1 MTRRLSALRVGNFKA
16 FAETQRIPLK
26 PITLIFGPN
35 SAGKSSFIHSLA
47 LAHEAHRKGHLDIFR
62 TELGGTAI
70 DLGGFRQYVYK
81 TDRSNRVEWAAELN
95 VSQMP
100 TVIASRMADVKQVTV
115 SMLFGLEGELDLVDL
130 LGDSP
135 LYSDKLDQ
143 EADSKVIVMMYELL
157 ADGRSLAKMS
167 RRHDGTLRLDSLDRD
182 HEIFRRVLDAIFEL
196 STTPQITDA
205 DRAILARVVDELVPE
220 ISASIVNFFPKVDL
234 PERVGESLTEAAL
247 QPISRDARA
256 QDLERTVRMFFPRV
270 FAELVNGLNDLVR
283 EELDTLA
290 YLGPLRSFPP
300 RHMAFAEHD
309 DKNWKAGG
317 GYAWDI
323 VRADAGVREEVNQWL
338 RSPAMKTPYR
348 LGVRTLFALDQMT
361 SSLATELD
369 ELAERMTILPNR
381 DADVGYSAE
390 IDNSDKEARQIL
402 QAMRKSNVDRVTE
415 LALVD
420 ERTNTVVSHRDVG
433 IGISQVLP
441 VLVTAFA
448 SRNRI
453 VAMEQ
458 PEIHLHPALQSEL
471 ADVFLESALGERQNT
486 FVLETHSEHM
496 VLRLLRRIRE
506 TADGDLPAGMHP
518 IRPEDVCILY
528 VQPGKKGSSVIEIP
542 VNAEGDFSSSWPEG
556 FFAERAKELF

>member
-1 MTRRLSALRVGNFKA
+1 MTRRLAALRVGNFKA

-47 LAHEAHRKGHLDIFR
+47 LAHEAHRKGLLDVFR
-62 TELGGTAI
+62 TELGGTSI
-70 DLGGFRQYVYK
+70 DLGGFRQYVHK
-81 TDRSNRVEWAAELN
+81 TDRGNRVEWAAELD
-95 VSQMP
+95 VAQMP
-100 TVIASRMADVKQVTV
+100 PALAGRMANTKRVTV
-115 SMLFGLEGELDLVDL
+115 SLLFGLEGELDLDELMGETSV
-130 LGDSP
+130 
-135 LYSDKLDQ
+135 YSDKLDK
-143 EADSKVIVMMYELL
+143 ESDSKVVVMYYELL
-157 ADGRSLAKMS
+157 ADGQSLAKMS
-167 RRHDGTLRLDSLDRD
+167 RRRDGTLRLDSLDRD
-182 HEIFRRVLDAIFEL
+182 HPVFRQVIDAIIEV
-196 STTPQITDA
+196 STAQNPDSA
-205 DRAILARVVDELVPE
+205 RAILVEAVDALVPE
-220 ISASIVNFFPKVDL
+220 ISAQVINFLPKINL
-234 PERVGESLTEAAL
+234 PERDGGLIADAML
-247 QPISRDARA
+247 QPISRDNRA
-256 QDLERTVRMFFPRV
+256 DDLANAAQLFFPR
-270 FAELVNGLNDLVR
+270 ALSDIVNGLNDLVR
-283 EELDTLA
+283 EELDTLV

-317 GYAWDI
+317 GYAWDV
-323 VRADAGVREEVNQWL
+323 VRADKAVRDAVNTWL
-338 RSPAMKTPYR
+338 GSPIMKTPYR
-348 LGVRTLFALDQMT
+348 LAVRTLFALDQMA
-361 SSLATELD
+361 SPLATELD
-369 ELAERMTILPNR
+369 ELAERMNVMPNP
-381 DADVGYSAE
+381 DADIGYSAE

-420 ERTNTVVSHRDVG
+420 ERTKTVVSHRDVG

-458 PEIHLHPALQSEL
+458 PEIHLHPALQAEL

-486 FVLETHSEHM
+486 FVLETHSEHL

-506 TADGDLPAGMHP
+506 TADGELPEGMQS
-518 IRPEDVCILY
+518 IRPEDICIVY
-528 VQPGKKGSSVIEIP
+528 VQPGQKGSSVVEIP
-542 VNAEGDFSSSWPEG
+542 VTSDGDFSGSWPEG

>member
-1 MTRRLSALRVGNFKA
+1 MTRRLAALRVGNFKA

-47 LAHEAHRKGHLDIFR
+47 LAHEAHRKGLLDVFR
-62 TELGGTAI
+62 TELGGTSI

-81 TDRSNRVEWAAELN
+81 TNRSNRVEWAAELD
-95 VSQMP
+95 VTQLP
-100 TVIASRMADVKQVTV
+100 PALAGRMAGVKRLTV
-115 SMLFGLEGELDLVDL
+115 SLLFGLEGEVDL
-130 LGDSP
+130 IDLDTGFYP
-135 LYSDKLDQ
+135 GKLDD
-143 EADSKVIVMMYELL
+143 ASDSAVVVMFYELL
-157 ADGRSLAKMS
+157 ADGSSLARMS
-167 RRHDGTLRLDSLDRD
+167 RRLDGTLRLDSLDRD
-182 HEIFRRVLDAIFEL
+182 HAIFRQVLDAIFEL
-196 STTPQITDA
+196 STTQITDA
-205 DRAILARVVDELVPE
+205 DRATLARVVDELVPE
-220 ISASIVNFFPKVDL
+220 ISAAIINFFPRVEL
-234 PERVGESLTEAAL
+234 PERAGESLTEAAL
-247 QPISRDARA
+247 QPISRDGRE
-256 QDLERTVRMFFPRV
+256 QDLERTVRLFFPRV

-283 EELDTLA
+283 EELDTLV

-317 GYAWDI
+317 GYAWDV
-323 VRADAGVREEVNQWL
+323 VRADTAVRDAVNTWL
-338 RSPAMKTPYR
+338 GSPIMKTPYR
-348 LGVRTLFALDQMT
+348 LAVRTLFALDQMT
-361 SSLATELD
+361 SPLATELD
-369 ELAERMTILPNR
+369 ELAERMNVMPNP
-381 DADVGYSAE
+381 DADIGYSAE
-390 IDNSDKEARQIL
+390 IDNSDKEALQIL

-420 ERTNTVVSHRDVG
+420 ERTKTVVSHRDVG

-458 PEIHLHPALQSEL
+458 PEIHLHPALQAEL
-471 ADVFLESALGERQNT
+471 ADVFLESALGERKNT

-506 TADGDLPAGMHP
+506 GKLKPDDLSVLFIEPLPGRGSRVVELRVDEDGDF
-518 IRPEDVCILY
+518 IDEW
-528 VQPGKKGSSVIEIP
+528 PG
-542 VNAEGDFSSSWPEG
+542 G
-556 FFAERAKELF
+556 FFEESYREKLSGR